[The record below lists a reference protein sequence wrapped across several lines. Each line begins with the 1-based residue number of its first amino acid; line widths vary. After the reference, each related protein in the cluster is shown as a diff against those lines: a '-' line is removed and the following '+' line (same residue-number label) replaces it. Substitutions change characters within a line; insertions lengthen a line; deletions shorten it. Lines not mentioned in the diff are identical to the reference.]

1 MKPPSISDIRA
12 AAERI
17 APLVRRTPTLSAELG
32 GVRVVCKLEQL
43 QQGGSFK
50 IRGALNK
57 LLGASPHALAR
68 GVVTASGGNH
78 GIGVAL
84 AAQRLAAPAT
94 IYVPERAPAATARR
108 IEQLGARC
116 LRHGL
121 AWDDAWAA
129 ALAHAER
136 EGALAVHP
144 FEDAD
149 VIAGQGTVGLELIA
163 DAPDVDAVF
172 IAIGGGGLAAG
183 AAIALHAIRPG
194 LAVIG
199 VEPTGAASMQASLRA
214 PGVVALER
222 VDTIAGT
229 LAPRSVGPLTRAI
242 CAEHLRELVL
252 VSDEEM
258 RAAMRLLWDELRVL
272 VEPAGAAALAALLS
286 KRSAWQAERPAVI
299 VCGAN
304 PEDAEARRVFGGA
317 S

>member
-1 MKPPSISDIRA
+1 MTPPTIADIRA

-32 GVRVVCKLEQL
+32 GQRVICKLEHL

-57 LLGASPHALAR
+57 LLGASRDALSR

-84 AAQRLAAPAT
+84 AAQRLGAQAT
-94 IYVPERAPAATARR
+94 VYVPEGAPAATARR

-136 EGALAVHP
+136 DGALAVHP

-149 VIAGQGTVGLELIA
+149 VIAGQGTVGLELMV

-172 IAIGGGGLAAG
+172 VAIGGGGLAAG
-183 AAIALHAIRPG
+183 AAIAIHAQRPE
-194 LAVIG
+194 LAIIG

-214 PGVVALER
+214 PGVVALDR

-242 CAEHLRELVL
+242 CKEHLREIVL
-252 VSDEEM
+252 ISDEEM
-258 RAAMRLLWDELRVL
+258 RSAIRILWDELRVL
-272 VEPAGAAALAALLS
+272 VEPAGAAALAALLCG
-286 KRSAWQAERPAVI
+286 RSAHKPERAALI

-304 PEDAEARRVFGGA
+304 PEDAEVRRLFGGP
-317 S
+317 